1 MARRQSLSTAARN
14 DVLTTAVYAG
24 SFDPITRGHEDL
36 IRRSC
41 EFVDH
46 LIVAVAVNSSKKAL
60 FSTVERVELIRLS
73 TAGQKCV
80 EVTQFEG
87 LLVDFAKKVGAT
99 LNIRGLRAVSDF
111 EYEFQMA
118 LMNRHLSEGF
128 ETVFMVPSVET
139 TYISSSVV
147 REVAQHRGNLTALVP
162 PAVAKALAAKFG
174 HTTRDKPSPSA
185 TKSRKGPTKRG

>member
-1 MARRQSLSTAARN
+1 MA
-14 DVLTTAVYAG
+14 TTAIYAG

-46 LIVAVAVNSSKKAL
+46 LVVAVAVNSSKKAL
-60 FSTVERVELIRLS
+60 FTTEERVQLIRAVTS
-73 TAGQKCV
+73 DNKCV
-80 EVTQFEG
+80 EATQFEG
-87 LLVDFAKKVGAT
+87 LLVDFAKRVGAKF
-99 LNIRGLRAVSDF
+99 NIRGLRAVSDF

-118 LMNRHLSEGF
+118 LMNRHMSESF

-147 REVAQHRGNLTALVP
+147 REVAMHGGNLTGLVH
-162 PAVAKALAAKFG
+162 PAVAKALAKKF
-174 HTTRDKPSPSA
+174 K
-185 TKSRKGPTKRG
+185 K

>member
-1 MARRQSLSTAARN
+1 M
-14 DVLTTAVYAG
+14 VTTAIYAG

-41 EFVDH
+41 EFVD
-46 LIVAVAVNSSKKAL
+46 LLVVAVAINSSKRAL
-60 FSTVERVELIRLS
+60 FTTAERVELIRAATS
-73 TAGQKCV
+73 RNKRV

-87 LLVDFAKKVGAT
+87 LLVNFAKKIGAK

-118 LMNRHLSEGF
+118 LMNRHMSENF

-147 REVAQHRGNLTALVP
+147 REVAQHGGNLDGLVH
-162 PAVAKALAAKFG
+162 PAVAKALAKKFKNGPIRAK
-174 HTTRDKPSPSA
+174 D
-185 TKSRKGPTKRG
+185 

>member
-1 MARRQSLSTAARN
+1 
-14 DVLTTAVYAG
+14 VVTTAVYAG

-46 LIVAVAVNSSKKAL
+46 LIVAVAVNSAKKAL
-60 FSTVERVELIRLS
+60 FTTEERVQLIRLA
-73 TAGQKCV
+73 TADQKCV

-87 LLVDFAKKVGAT
+87 LLVDFAKKVGAS

-118 LMNRHLSEGF
+118 LMNRHMSESF

-147 REVAQHRGNLTALVP
+147 REVAQHHGSLEGLVH
-162 PAVAKALAAKFG
+162 PAVAKALGRKFINNKPSSPAAKPG
-174 HTTRDKPSPSA
+174 
-185 TKSRKGPTKRG
+185 KGPAKRG